1 MSGLEFPRSP
11 LTRGPQPTPAPAS
24 DKSITAPAQPPVA
37 PPETEVPLAES
48 AAPAPPQGDTRT
60 QSTDVKFSD
69 FDNAVAFT
77 TPSSSGGSPISSVN
91 RLQLAPELLDS
102 DEISASDDVVS
113 PENLVLG
120 GVLSKAADHEPSLEA
135 ESYILGQGYDPN
147 QIRDL
152 LRGAAL
158 QYDPASFER
167 LA

>member
-48 AAPAPPQGDTRT
+48 ATPAQGDTRT

-77 TPSSSGGSPISSVN
+77 TPSGSGGSPISSVN
-91 RLQLAPELLDS
+91 RLQLTPELLDS

-120 GVLSKAADHEPSLEA
+120 GVLSKAADHAPSLEA

-147 QIRDL
+147 QIREL

-158 QYDPASFER
+158 QYDPAAFER